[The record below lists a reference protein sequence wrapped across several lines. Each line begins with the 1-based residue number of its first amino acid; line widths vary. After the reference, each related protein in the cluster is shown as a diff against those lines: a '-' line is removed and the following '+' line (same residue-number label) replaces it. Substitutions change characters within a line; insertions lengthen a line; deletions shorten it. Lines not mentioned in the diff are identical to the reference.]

1 MSEQSKRFE
10 DYLPGGAADPAPA
23 QAPAGG
29 LEGQIQSTDAQQQ
42 AREQNATPV
51 DWEER
56 YKNLE
61 VLNSQQAQLV
71 GEYKN
76 VIDNFIANPTP
87 ATPEPVHESTPITS
101 EDLYEN
107 PDETVRRAVDSHPAI
122 QEAREIKAQFEA
134 QQRQGQVNSF
144 RTRHPDYESI
154 AQTPEFA
161 IWVQSNPTR
170 MALAQSA
177 NGYDMN
183 SADALF
189 SLYKAEKGI
198 SQMTQEASEAQAIQA
213 ASLENSSSV
222 MAPEPAQYSR
232 YEYVQTLKR
241 AKQGDLD
248 AEEWI
253 RANQAGYRLALE
265 SGNVR
270 D

>member
-1 MSEQSKRFE
+1 MAKFE
-10 DYLPGGAADPAPA
+10 DYLPGGAADPNPAPVA
-23 QAPAGG
+23 QSG
-29 LEGQIQSTDAQQQ
+29 LDGQIAVTDAEQQ

-51 DWEER
+51 DWEDR

-61 VLNSQQAQLV
+61 KLNSQQAQLV

-76 VIDNFIANPTP
+76 VIDNYIANPTLG
-87 ATPEPVHESTPITS
+87 TPEPSPDPTPIS
-101 EDLYEN
+101 EQDWYDDPVKAVN
-107 PDETVRRAVDSHPAI
+107 QAVDTHPAI
-122 QEAREIKAQFEA
+122 QEARQIKAQYEA
-134 QQRQGQVNSF
+134 QAIQSSVDGFRQ
-144 RTRHPDYESI
+144 RHPDYETIGGS
-154 AQTPEFA
+154 PEFQV
-161 IWVQSNPTR
+161 WVQENPTR
-170 MALAQSA
+170 QALAQSA

-198 SQMTQEASEAQAIQA
+198 SQMTQEASEALAINA
-213 ASLENSSSV
+213 ASLEDSSNV
-222 MAPEPAQYSR
+222 MVVDEPKYSR

-253 RANQAGYRLALE
+253 KSNQAGYRLALE